1 MFKNILVP
9 VTSSRLC
16 EQAAD
21 AAIAFARRFESNLVL
36 MTVHGFEHTW
46 GEAELLERPEELKRI
61 EEGMDKHFARK
72 IEGVARHKVVV
83 AQGVPHVEILRM
95 ARDSSADLI
104 LMCPYRKELPQTKD
118 LLWTRVGHTL
128 ERVIQ
133 NAHCPVMMVNRPVP
147 ADGHVF
153 RHVLAATGL
162 SGKDSFCVEY
172 AAQLARKCGAKLTVF
187 SVLDADAGAAN
198 LPQEEIGRIAG
209 ERMIRMNVEYGDM
222 VKDVKDVEYV
232 CYEGQTAV
240 EILKLARLRGADVI
254 VMAHHTREADLD
266 CAFERSTVVHV
277 AFRALCPVVSINR
290 KFQMPAG

>member
-9 VTSSRLC
+9 VTSSRQC

-21 AAIAFARRFESNLVL
+21 AAIAFARRFESSLVL
-36 MTVHGFEHTW
+36 MTVQGFEHKW

-61 EEGMDKHFARK
+61 EEGMVGHFAGK
-72 IEGVARHKVVV
+72 LAGVSRHKVVV
-83 AQGVPHVEILRM
+83 VQGVPHVEILRM
-95 ARDSSADLI
+95 ARESAADLI
-104 LMCPYRKELPQTKD
+104 LMCPYRKELPEMKD

-147 ADGHVF
+147 SDGYVF

-162 SGKDSFCVEY
+162 SGKDSFCVDY

-187 SVLDADAGAAN
+187 SVLDTDAGAAY
-198 LPQEEIGRIAG
+198 LPQEEIGRIVEERVARMAAEYG
-209 ERMIRMNVEYGDM
+209 EMTKGVGKVEY
-222 VKDVKDVEYV
+222 K
-232 CYEGQTAV
+232 CHEGQTAV
-240 EILKLARLRGADVI
+240 EILKVARQRGADVI
-254 VMAHHTREADLD
+254 VMAHHTREADLE

>member
-9 VTSSRLC
+9 VTSSRLS

-36 MTVHGFEHTW
+36 MTVQGFEHTW

-72 IEGVARHKVVV
+72 LEGVARHKVVV

-162 SGKDSFCVEY
+162 SGKDSSCVEY

-187 SVLDADAGAAN
+187 SVLDTDAGAAY
-198 LPQEEIGRIAG
+198 LPQEEIGRVVEERLVRMAADYG
-209 ERMIRMNVEYGDM
+209 EMAKGVGKVEY
-222 VKDVKDVEYV
+222 K
-232 CYEGQTAV
+232 CQEGQTAV
-240 EILKLARLRGADVI
+240 EILKVARQRGADVI
-254 VMAHHTREADLD
+254 VMAHHTREADLE

-290 KFQMPAG
+290 RFLMSAG

>member
-1 MFKNILVP
+1 MFKNILAP
-9 VTSSRLC
+9 VTSSKSC

-21 AAIAFARRFESNLVL
+21 VAITFARRFESNLVL
-36 MTVHGFEHTW
+36 LNVQGFEHKW
-46 GEAELLERPEELKRI
+46 GEAELLDRPEELQKI
-61 EEGMDKHFARK
+61 ETDMARHFAGRLAGVPGHK
-72 IEGVARHKVVV
+72 IVV

-95 ARDSSADLI
+95 AREMEADLI
-104 LMCPYRKELPQTKD
+104 LMCPYRRELPQMKD

-133 NAHCPVMMVNRPVP
+133 NAHHPVMLVTHPVSS
-147 ADGHVF
+147 DGQIF

-172 AAQLARKCGAKLTVF
+172 AAQMARKCGAKLTVF

-209 ERMIRMNVEYGDM
+209 ERMTRMNVEYGDM